1 MTFLQEFNVTFVKS
15 LPLLI
20 NYIYQFVFKTVVVNN
35 IYNKI
40 ILIVEAFLQQYTTVV
55 EIQYFL

>member
-15 LPLLI
+15 LPLI
-20 NYIYQFVFKTVVVNN
+20 NYIYQSVFKTVVVNN

-55 EIQYFL
+55 EI

>member
-40 ILIVEAFLQQYTTVV
+40 ILIVEAFLQQYTAVV
-55 EIQYFL
+55 EI